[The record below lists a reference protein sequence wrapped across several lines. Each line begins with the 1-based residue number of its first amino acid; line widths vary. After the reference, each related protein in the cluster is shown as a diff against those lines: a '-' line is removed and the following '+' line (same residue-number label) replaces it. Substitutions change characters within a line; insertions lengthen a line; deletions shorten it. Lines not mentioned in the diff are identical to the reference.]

1 MLSKSIRPTNPEFW
15 VVSSLVRVCFS
26 LTELD
31 TFLVEVRGRVA
42 NCTLWFLK
50 PPHIE
55 AKEELIY
62 SVKILGGS
70 SSVLE
75 LLETIGNS
83 VPVYL
88 QQCQIQINVLK

>member
-1 MLSKSIRPTNPEFW
+1 MSGIEHIP
-15 VVSSLVRVCFS
+15 
-26 LTELD
+26 D
-31 TFLVEVRGRVA
+31 TRFRVA

-83 VPVYL
+83 AITGLRFGDHVK
-88 QQCQIQINVLK
+88 QIGR

>member
-1 MLSKSIRPTNPEFW
+1 ML
-15 VVSSLVRVCFS
+15 C
-26 LTELD
+26 
-31 TFLVEVRGRVA
+31 RVA

-83 VPVYL
+83 DTDWGDNYGGITKL
-88 QQCQIQINVLK
+88 RYTDQ

>member
-1 MLSKSIRPTNPEFW
+1 MGSLHLLELLYLKPLVAVA
-15 VVSSLVRVCFS
+15 VVSVV
-26 LTELD
+26 
-31 TFLVEVRGRVA
+31 RVA

-55 AKEELIY
+55 ANEELIY

-75 LLETIGNS
+75 LLETIELSGGHTQYTHKWMRYS
-83 VPVYL
+83 
-88 QQCQIQINVLK
+88 

>member
-1 MLSKSIRPTNPEFW
+1 MILQTLAPEISAH
-15 VVSSLVRVCFS
+15 VDGEDER
-26 LTELD
+26 
-31 TFLVEVRGRVA
+31 RVA
-42 NCTLWFLK
+42 NCILWFLK

-62 SVKILGGS
+62 SLKILGGS

-83 VPVYL
+83 G
-88 QQCQIQINVLK
+88 

>member
-1 MLSKSIRPTNPEFW
+1 MRQLEEPKGTIGNSASLLTPQKSFPKFRNP
-15 VVSSLVRVCFS
+15 R
-26 LTELD
+26 T
-31 TFLVEVRGRVA
+31 RVA

-83 VPVYL
+83 D
-88 QQCQIQINVLK
+88 KRSW

>member
-1 MLSKSIRPTNPEFW
+1 MVDTRNAWGISFMDIIRSQ
-15 VVSSLVRVCFS
+15 VLV
-26 LTELD
+26 D
-31 TFLVEVRGRVA
+31 RVA

-83 VPVYL
+83 V
-88 QQCQIQINVLK
+88 

>member
-1 MLSKSIRPTNPEFW
+1 MASQIG
-15 VVSSLVRVCFS
+15 
-26 LTELD
+26 
-31 TFLVEVRGRVA
+31 FLE
-42 NCTLWFLK
+42 

-83 VPVYL
+83 ALVW
-88 QQCQIQINVLK
+88 LKTT